1 MTRWWNVVKLRV
13 GHLEHLISQFTH
25 FHNTS
30 LAREYISKKDKPLA
44 ERLFQ
49 KIIGMLNDPN
59 LFDKIDGRFNPLA
72 DPMNS
77 YYSLLVAS
85 PQMHHRDFG
94 HLYEA
99 IFDQLEEMRRL
110 ELQGEGVGV

>member
-1 MTRWWNVVKLRV
+1 MKWWDIVKLRI
-13 GHLEHLISQFTH
+13 GHLENLIDQFTH

-30 LAREYISKKDKPLA
+30 LARQYISRKDRPLA
-44 ERLFQ
+44 ERLFK
-49 KIIGMLNDPN
+49 KITQHLNNPD
-59 LFDKIDGRFNPLA
+59 LFDRLDSRGNPLA

-77 YYSLLVAS
+77 YYSLLYPS
-85 PQMHHRDFG
+85 PEMHHKDFG

-110 ELQGEGVGV
+110 NLQGDGIGV

>member
-1 MTRWWNVVKLRV
+1 MTWWDIVKLRV
-13 GHLEHLISQFTH
+13 GHLEHLIRQLSH

-30 LAREYISKKDKPLA
+30 ISREYISKEDRPKA
-44 ERLFQ
+44 ERLFE
-49 KIIGMLNDPN
+49 KIKGMLNDPN
-59 LFDKIDGRFNPLA
+59 LFDRLDARGNPLA

-85 PQMHHRDFG
+85 PEMHHRDFG

-110 ELQGEGVGV
+110 NLEGDGVGV

>member
-1 MTRWWNVVKLRV
+1 MRWWDIVKLRI
-13 GHLEHLISQFTH
+13 GHLEHLIDQFTH

-30 LAREYISKKDKPLA
+30 LARQYISKEDRPLA
-44 ERLFQ
+44 ERLFE
-49 KIIGMLNDPN
+49 KIMGMLNDPN
-59 LFDKIDGRFNPLA
+59 IFDKLDNRGNPIA

-85 PQMHHRDFG
+85 PEMHHRDFG

-110 ELQGEGVGV
+110 ELQGGGVGV

>member
-1 MTRWWNVVKLRV
+1 MKWWDIVKLRI
-13 GHLEHLISQFTH
+13 GHLEQLINQFTH

-30 LAREYISKKDKPLA
+30 LARQYISKEDRPLA

-49 KIIGMLNDPN
+49 KIMDMLNDPN
-59 LFDKIDGRFNPLA
+59 IFDKLDDSGNPIA

-85 PQMHHRDFG
+85 PEMHHTDFG
-94 HLYEA
+94 YLYEA

-110 ELQGEGVGV
+110 ELQGGGLGV